1 MSRDNK
7 TNFNKFCD
15 ILGYIAV
22 SSLFFISKFIPI
34 YIFSL
39 FFGCLAV
46 IFCPFIPATY
56 IAWKNL
62 KNNTDLSVFE
72 RILMIV
78 KIWYNL
84 GSFAGE
90 YPYVY
95 RIKKGKIFDYISIED
110 PEQWE
115 KIKAQN
121 GIIISGHISNWEFGL
136 RLLSELNIKTNV
148 VFRKLNNPYLE
159 PKYMTDLRSSIGVK
173 MIAKQDNAALKIVR
187 ALKNKENVIIL
198 ADQRDAMNGILLN
211 FFKNKAYTIETIY
224 TISKRLNVPVYAM
237 RVVRTGFVKFIA
249 KFEEFDTSVDDKN
262 EFLQNMNDLLER
274 WIKEHMA
281 QWFWVHDRWKL

>member
-7 TNFNKFCD
+7 TIWNKICD
-15 ILGYIAV
+15 IFGYIAV
-22 SSLFFISKFIPI
+22 ASLFFISKFIPI

-46 IFCPFIPATY
+46 LLCPFIPATY

-62 KNNTDLSVFE
+62 KNNTDLSFFN
-72 RILMIV
+72 RIITII

-84 GSFAGE
+84 GSFGGE

-95 RIKKGKIFDYISIED
+95 RMKPKKVFDYISIED
-110 PEQWE
+110 PEKVE
-115 KIKAQN
+115 KIKTNN

-136 RLLSELNIKTNV
+136 RALNDIGIKTNV

-159 PKYMTDLRSSIGVK
+159 PKYMTSLRDSVGVK
-173 MIAKQDNAALKIVR
+173 MIAKQDNAGIKIVR
-187 ALKNKENVIIL
+187 ALKGGENVIIL

-211 FFKNKAYTIETIY
+211 FFKNKAYTIKTIY
-224 TISKRLNVPVYAM
+224 TISKKLNVPVYAM
-237 RVVRTGFVKFIA
+237 RVVRTGFIRFIV
-249 KFEEFDTSVDDKN
+249 KFEEFDTNVDN
-262 EFLQNMNDLLER
+262 EEEFLQNMNNVLER
-274 WIKEHMA
+274 WIKEHMG